1 MRCWDAEV
9 KARVCGHN
17 RPLRAVLVA
26 RSRPMVPPHSAMPC
40 GASSSRARC
49 MAPAPSAI
57 DVLNSAQWARWPRK
71 LHRARKRAC
80 RTPRVIQ
87 QHRRSDE
94 SGQRRGARP
103 LGQRKSRGLL
113 LSRSCCVSQSYYLGL
128 VTRLTLRTGD
138 NIRTGAR
145 RSKTKNED
153 WNRPL
158 AIPAATFLERLT
170 VSCKPWAMPE
180 NRQSSMPPRCI
191 PSDLV
196 ALLMCRIAEGDACS
210 AGPNWESQVAR
221 MRADMILNCLRSVDD
236 CKRRCAVVESGC
248 WVVGASRRVFHHKVC
263 CVVCAVV
270 CAARL
275 LSERVCWVVRV

>member
-80 RTPRVIQ
+80 RTPRVHPTAQ
-87 QHRRSDE
+87 A
-94 SGQRRGARP
+94 QRRERPEARRTP
-103 LGQRKSRGLL
+103 TGPAKVAWAAAIPQLL
-113 LSRSCCVSQSYYLGL
+113 YLRVIPRL

-170 VSCKPWAMPE
+170 VSCKPWAKPE

-196 ALLMCRIAEGDACS
+196 ALLMCQIAEGDACS
-210 AGPNWESQVAR
+210 AGP
-221 MRADMILNCLRSVDD
+221 D
-236 CKRRCAVVESGC
+236 
-248 WVVGASRRVFHHKVC
+248 
-263 CVVCAVV
+263 
-270 CAARL
+270 
-275 LSERVCWVVRV
+275 